1 MSIKAS
7 DIKKMDFE
15 TAVSELEKIVD
26 NFEGGNIS
34 LERSIEQYATAAQ
47 LRALC
52 DKKLS
57 EAKLKVEKVTSSDSE
72 GIKTSKFD
80 TE

>member
-15 TAVSELEKIVD
+15 TAASELEKIVD
-26 NFEGGNIS
+26 SFEGGQIS
-34 LERSIEQYATAAQ
+34 LEKSIEQYTTAAHLKAQ
-47 LRALC
+47 C
-52 DKKLS
+52 EKKLA
-57 EAKLKVEKVTSSDSE
+57 EAKLKVEKVTSSDSDS
-72 GIKTSKFD
+72 ISTTKFD

>member
-15 TAVSELEKIVD
+15 KAVNELEKIVED
-26 NFEGGNIS
+26 FESGDIS
-34 LERSIEQYATAAQ
+34 LEKSIEQYTVAAQ
-47 LRALC
+47 LKAQC

-57 EAKLKVEKVTSSDSE
+57 EAKLRVEKVTTSDSE
-72 GIKTSKFD
+72 NIKTTNFEVD
-80 TE
+80 

>member
-15 TAVSELEKIVD
+15 TAATELEKIVD
-26 NFEGGNIS
+26 NFESGNIS
-34 LERSIEQYATAAQ
+34 LEKSIEQYATAAQ
-47 LRALC
+47 LKAQC

-57 EAKLKVEKVTSSDSE
+57 EAKLKVEKVTSSDSDS
-72 GIKTSKFD
+72 IKTSSFD
-80 TE
+80 IG